1 MSMSYLATD
10 VLKARPWTVLRELE
24 DPDLRSLAE
33 ALPETVLKSRADS
46 TTKTYLGAFKR
57 W

>member
-1 MSMSYLATD
+1 MSYLATD

-33 ALPETVLKSRADS
+33 ALPETVLKSRGDS